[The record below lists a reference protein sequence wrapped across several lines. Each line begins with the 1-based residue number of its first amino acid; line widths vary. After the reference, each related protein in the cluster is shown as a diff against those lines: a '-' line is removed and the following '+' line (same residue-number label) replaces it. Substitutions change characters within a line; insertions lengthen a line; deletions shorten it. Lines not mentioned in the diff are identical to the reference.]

1 MAPGPDGSLAGALTP
16 AFVAGLN
23 PVTVLVIVVLG
34 TPLLVA
40 AIAMAVRGE
49 HRFQFSIAAAGSL
62 VASFTLTGTVGFATH
77 WTVLSVLAIL
87 AAIAA
92 HVWGFREARVD
103 VVIASAIYATPVGL
117 AVVLLLGAV
126 GVLSLPF

>member
-1 MAPGPDGSLAGALTP
+1 MVPGPVAGSATVVAP
-16 AFVAGLN
+16 AFVGGLN

-34 TPLLVA
+34 TPPLVA

-49 HRFQFSIAAAGSL
+49 HRFQFSIAAAGAL
-62 VASFTLTGTVGFATH
+62 VAVFALTGTVGFATH
-77 WTVLSVLAIL
+77 WTVLSILAIL

-92 HVWGFREARVD
+92 HVWGFRETRVD
-103 VVIASAIYATPVGL
+103 AVIAGAIYATPVGL

-126 GVLSLPF
+126 GLVSLPF